1 MSKNTNYIDDIN
13 VLLFF
18 CQFLFLSL
26 DYRNGNEYH
35 TKD

>member
-13 VLLFF
+13 ELLFF

-26 DYRNGNEYH
+26 DYRNENEYP